1 MSRARSIQILLIAV
15 LAGVNLLAIAASAYW
30 LGQSRQQYI
39 QRAESSTRNIASAV
53 ERNLSSS
60 IGKIDFA
67 LTHLVDDMEQQVARG
82 HAVNARDAHGLFDN
96 FHDRL
101 PEIEGLRLANE
112 RGLVVMGSGVDT
124 TRPVDISDR
133 DYFDALRQSDGH
145 PLWITK
151 PVWGRLVQHNIII
164 FARRFNHPGG
174 EFAGVVFATISLDY
188 FQQMIAQF
196 DLGPSGTVILRDQ
209 ALGLIVR
216 SPALKGQPAGQVGNS
231 AVSPE
236 FRAVNARG
244 VDATNFYTPLSSDG
258 LERIFAFQR
267 ISNAPMLIN
276 VGVASSDY
284 LAGWR
289 DERDKTVF
297 GCAAFLLVTLA
308 MGALLWRL
316 QTTTT
321 QEALRNR
328 VYLRN
333 ASDGIQI
340 TDASGRLVEANDR
353 LCAMLGYSR
362 TELLGLDQRLW
373 LACWPEREARNAIL
387 QQSSQAGEPLSI
399 ETTLCRK
406 NGERVEVEVR
416 CSHFYW
422 SDKLHLHASVRDI
435 SERRANAEKIE
446 LLAFYDPL
454 TNLPNR
460 RLMLERLNR
469 ALVGCARHPQHCAL
483 MLIDIDNFKVLNDTL
498 GHGVGDQVLVEVAR
512 RLQSCVR
519 QGDTAA
525 RMGGDEFVVILEA
538 LDGGPLAPSQAEAVA
553 EKIQLLLRQPY
564 LLDTAAGAPGSTPR
578 EYHCTASMGLTLFND
593 KALSTDEL
601 LKRSD
606 TAMYQAK
613 AAGRNAVRFFD
624 PTMQASVDARAA
636 LEDDLRHA
644 LAQDQLLLYYQ
655 PQVDAQDRI
664 LGAEVLLRWQ
674 HPVRGMVAPSAFI
687 PLCEDTGL
695 ILPIG
700 TWVLEAACAQ
710 LKAWA
715 DQEGRQALTISVN
728 VSARQFRQDDF
739 VQQVQAIVQHSG
751 ANPQL
756 LKLELTESLMV
767 NNVEDTVAKMEAL
780 HAQGIA
786 FSLDDFGT
794 GYSSLSYLQ
803 RLPLKQLKIDQ
814 SFVRDLLVDSKD
826 AAIAQTVINLAQN
839 LGLSVIAEGVETRAQ
854 RDFLERI
861 GCLAYQGYLFGR
873 PTTLQDFEQ
882 RLAGEAEAQC
892 DATPEAANAAL
903 HR

>member
-1 MSRARSIQILLIAV
+1 MQGLLIAV
-15 LAGVNLLAIAASAYW
+15 LLGVNLLAVTASAYW
-30 LGQSRQQYI
+30 LNQSQQLYI
-39 QRAESSTRNIASAV
+39 QRAEGHTRNIASAV
-53 ERNLSSS
+53 ERNLASSVS
-60 IGKIDFA
+60 TIDFA
-67 LTHLVDDMEQQVARG
+67 LEHLVDDVERQLAKG
-82 HAVNARDAHGLFDN
+82 KAVDAPGAHRLFEG
-96 FHDRL
+96 FRQRL
-101 PEIEGLRLANE
+101 PEIEGLRLADE
-112 RGLVVMGSGVDT
+112 HGLVTAGSGSDIDSHH
-124 TRPVDISDR
+124 PVSIADR
-133 DYFDALRQSDGH
+133 DYFLALRQTDGH

-164 FARRFNHPGG
+164 FARRYNHSDGN
-174 EFAGVVFATISLDY
+174 FAGVLFATIALDY
-188 FQQMIAQF
+188 FQQLLSRF
-196 DLGPSGTVILRDQ
+196 DLGPQGTIILRDQ
-209 ALGLIVR
+209 DLGLIVR
-216 SPALKGQPAGQVGNS
+216 NPPLPDQAAGQVGNS
-231 AVSPE
+231 TISPE
-236 FRAVNARG
+236 FRAVFASNVA
-244 VDATNFYTPLSSDG
+244 AANFHTPFSSDG
-258 LERIFAFQR
+258 QERIFAFQR

-276 VGVASSDY
+276 VGISSADY

-289 DERDKTVF
+289 YERNKTYA
-297 GCAAFLLVTLA
+297 GAAGFVLVTLA
-308 MGALLWRL
+308 LGLLLWRL
-316 QTTTT
+316 MNITT

-340 TDASGRLVEANDR
+340 TDASGRLVEANDS
-353 LCAMLGYSR
+353 LCALLGYSR
-362 TELLGLDQRLW
+362 QELLGLDQRLW

-387 QQSSQAGEPLSI
+387 LQSSLASEPQSI

-406 NGERVEVEVR
+406 NGQRVEVEVR

-422 SDKLHLHASVRDI
+422 SDKLHLHASIRDI

-469 ALVGCARHPQHCAL
+469 ALVGCSRHQHHCAL
-483 MLIDIDNFKVLNDTL
+483 MLIDIDHFKVLNDTL
-498 GHGVGDQVLVEVAR
+498 GHGVGDQVLVEVAT
-512 RLQSCVR
+512 RLQACVR
-519 QGDTAA
+519 LGDTAA
-525 RMGGDEFVVILEA
+525 RMGGDEFVVLLEE
-538 LDGGPLAPSQAEAVA
+538 LDVGPLAGSQAEAVA

-564 LLDTAAGAPGSTPR
+564 LLDTSAGVPGGALR
-578 EYHCTASMGLTLFND
+578 EYHCTSSIGLTLFND
-593 KALSTDEL
+593 KQISTDEL

-624 PTMQASVDARAA
+624 PAMQAAVDARAA
-636 LEDDLRHA
+636 LEEDLRHA
-644 LAQDQLLLYYQ
+644 LAQNQLLLHFQ
-655 PQVDAQDRI
+655 PQVDAHDRI

-674 HPVRGMVAPSAFI
+674 HPVRGMVLPGAFI

-700 TWVLEAACAQ
+700 AWVLEAACAQ

-715 DQEGRQALTISVN
+715 GQEGFESLTVSVN
-728 VSARQFRQDDF
+728 VSSRQFRQDDF
-739 VQQVQAIVQHSG
+739 VAQVQDAVRKSG
-751 ANPQL
+751 ANPHL

-767 NNVEDTVAKMEAL
+767 NNMEGTVAKMEVL

-803 RLPLKQLKIDQ
+803 RLPLRQLKIDQ

-839 LGLSVIAEGVETRAQ
+839 LGLSVMAEGVETRAQ
-854 RDFLERI
+854 RDFLERL
-861 GCLAYQGYLFGR
+861 GCHAYQGYFFGR
-873 PTTLQDFEQ
+873 PAPLRDFER
-882 RLAGEAEAQC
+882 RLAV
-892 DATPEAANAAL
+892 AAL
-903 HR
+903 QT